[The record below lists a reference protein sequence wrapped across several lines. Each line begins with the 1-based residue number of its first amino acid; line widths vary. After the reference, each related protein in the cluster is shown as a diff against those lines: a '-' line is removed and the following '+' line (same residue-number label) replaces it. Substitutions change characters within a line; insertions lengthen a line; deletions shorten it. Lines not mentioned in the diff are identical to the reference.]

1 MSLRPPAASLDR
13 LLASREIVVAGGP
26 GGVGK
31 TTTAAALAAMASV
44 RANAKILV
52 VTVDPA
58 RRLADALGVDGIGNA
73 ATRVPREA
81 FAAAGAQPR
90 GALFAAML
98 DTKQSWD
105 TFVKRQAPDATT
117 AERILSN
124 PIYQNISGRFAQGH
138 EYIAMERLYEIH
150 AEGEY
155 DLVVVDTPPTRE
167 ALDFLDA
174 PRRMAEFFASR
185 LLRWLVA
192 PARSRLVSLASR
204 PFYQVADRVLGTQ
217 FLEDVGEFFLLF
229 QSMYEGFVARARAVG
244 ALLRDEATT
253 FMVVTTLEA
262 VPAHEATRFVA
273 ALAERRLHLG
283 LLVANK
289 VLPASLADPEA
300 AVVAD
305 ALRARSAETASRLA
319 GALAR
324 RSGELDQVSRVLEEI
339 GRSFSNFELVASRQ
353 AELLAEMAQAHEVTA
368 TVPHL
373 PGEVTGLADLL
384 EVGRRLF
391 SAPGGR
397 GQRA

>member
-1 MSLRPPAASLDR
+1 MSPRTTSTSLDR

-31 TTTAAALAAMASV
+31 TTTAAALAVMASV
-44 RANAKILV
+44 RANAKVLV
-52 VTVDPA
+52 ITVDPA
-58 RRLADALGVDGIGNA
+58 RRLADALGVGGIGNA

-81 FAAAGAQPR
+81 FVAAGVQPR
-90 GALFAAML
+90 GSLFAAML

-105 TFVKRQAPDATT
+105 AFVRRQAPDKAT

-204 PFYQVADRVLGTQ
+204 PFYQVADRILGTQ

-244 ALLRDEATT
+244 ALLRDEGTT

-262 VPAHEATRFVA
+262 VPAHEAARFVA

-289 VLPASLADPEA
+289 VLPASLSDPEA

-305 ALRARSAETASRLA
+305 ALQARAAETAARLA
-319 GALAR
+319 EALGLGGDVAR
-324 RSGELDQVSRVLEEI
+324 LTRVLEEI

-353 AELLAEMAQAHEVTA
+353 AELLAEMAKAHEVTA

-373 PGEVTGLADLL
+373 PGEVSGLGDLL
-384 EVGRRLF
+384 EIGRRLF

-397 GQRA
+397 SSRG